1 MQGFI
6 LHEEFILITLNFP
19 NCHFCL
25 FANIWFFIAN
35 QDMFTIIFTIFFGTI
50 VRSTIFKYWGNKA
63 NVRAEYT
70 ETSHNTYV
78 ARKIWLLQSCKKT
91 SHIVQEDVRK
101 LCPKIVLVPILN
113 TRLHL
118 LLDEARMNA
127 AFICRFEKEVSNN
140 CWYSF
145 VLKCRQGSNC

>member
-35 QDMFTIIFTIFFGTI
+35 QHMFTIIFTIFFGTI

-70 ETSHNTYV
+70 ETSHNNYV
-78 ARKIWLLQSCKKT
+78 AHKIWLLQSCKKI

-101 LCPKIVLVPILN
+101 LCPKIVLVPILQYP
-113 TRLHL
+113 TAFTFGWGADECCLHL
-118 LLDEARMNA
+118 
-127 AFICRFEKEVSNN
+127 
-140 CWYSF
+140 SF
-145 VLKCRQGSNC
+145 WKRSF

>member
-91 SHIVQEDVRK
+91 LHIVQEDVRK
-101 LCPKIVLVPILN
+101 LCPKIVLVPILYYPTAFTFGWGAN
-113 TRLHL
+113 ECCLHL
-118 LLDEARMNA
+118 
-127 AFICRFEKEVSNN
+127 
-140 CWYSF
+140 SF
-145 VLKCRQGSNC
+145 WKRSF

>member
-35 QDMFTIIFTIFFGTI
+35 QHMFTIIFTIFFGTI

-70 ETSHNTYV
+70 ETSHNNYV
-78 ARKIWLLQSCKKT
+78 AHKIWLLQSCKKI

-101 LCPKIVLVPILN
+101 LCPKIV